1 MIRYAKLP
9 FTFDP
14 VALQADLGRIEA
26 EAWAPHFN
34 TRYYTGDWSGISLR
48 SVGGVERQL
57 FSDPS
62 RPDEFA
68 DTPRLMACPAI
79 QAVMAAFA
87 CPLEGV
93 RLLRLR
99 AGSRIREHRDYGL
112 CLEKG
117 EFRVHVPVVTN
128 PLVDFTLGGERL
140 TLRAGECWY
149 LNFDL
154 PHAVANA
161 GTVDRVHLVLDGRV
175 NPWIE
180 HLIALAAGARNAGS
194 SPKSS

>member
-1 MIRYAKLP
+1 MIAYARLP
-9 FTFDP
+9 FVFDP
-14 VALQADLGRIEA
+14 AALLADLARIEG
-26 EAWAPHFN
+26 EAWSPHFN
-34 TRYYTGDWSGISLR
+34 TRYYTGDWSGLSLR
-48 SVGGVERQL
+48 SVGGAERQL

-68 DTPRLMACPAI
+68 DTPRLAACPAV
-79 QAVMAAFA
+79 QAVLAAFA

-99 AGSRIREHRDYGL
+99 AGSSIREHRDYGL

-117 EFRVHVPVVTN
+117 EFRVHVPIVTN
-128 PLVDFTLGGERL
+128 PDVAFTLAGERL
-140 TLRAGECWY
+140 TLLPGECWY

-161 GTVDRVHLVLDGRV
+161 GTEDRVHLVIDGRV
-175 NPWIE
+175 NPWVE
-180 HLIALAAGARNAGS
+180 RLVASSAGRGGPPVKTS
-194 SPKSS
+194 